1 MGLTNTQIAELLLR
15 AADIEPLAHR
25 RTALQRAARGAVF
38 WWPEEAAHIAASDRS
53 LTELPAVGPWL
64 ARLIHGLLAS
74 GDFDDAPEPPPIRRG
89 FLTLAEVRST
99 LAEHTDWRNQLRA
112 DLQMHTTY
120 SDGKAPLRE
129 MVRTC
134 ADEYGYEHILIT
146 DHSIGLKIA
155 RGMDEATLAAES
167 SEIAGINEELAAD
180 GARMRVL
187 HGLEMNLSPEG
198 EGDMAP
204 HVLGKLDMVL
214 GAFHSKLRIT
224 DDQTERYLMA
234 LRNPVFHVLAHPRG
248 RRYNVR
254 LGLSADWGR
263 VVEEAVE
270 QDKALEIDGFPD
282 RQDLNVELL
291 ELARDA
297 GVRISL
303 GTDAHRPEELRY
315 IEFSLA
321 AAIRAGLSKDRIL
334 NFMPRDEL
342 LEWTSR

>member
-1 MGLTNTQIAELLLR
+1 
-15 AADIEPLAHR
+15 
-25 RTALQRAARGAVF
+25 
-38 WWPEEAAHIAASDRS
+38 
-53 LTELPAVGPWL
+53 
-64 ARLIHGLLAS
+64 
-74 GDFDDAPEPPPIRRG
+74 
-89 FLTLAEVRST
+89 
-99 LAEHTDWRNQLRA
+99 
-112 DLQMHTTY
+112 
-120 SDGKAPLRE
+120 
-129 MVRTC
+129 
-134 ADEYGYEHILIT
+134 
-146 DHSIGLKIA
+146 
-155 RGMDEATLAAES
+155 
-167 SEIAGINEELAAD
+167 
-180 GARMRVL
+180 
-187 HGLEMNLSPEG
+187 MNLSPEG

-254 LGLSADWGR
+254 LGLAADWGR

-282 RQDLNVELL
+282 
-291 ELARDA
+291 
-297 GVRISL
+297 
-303 GTDAHRPEELRY
+303 Y

-342 LEWTSR
+342 MAWTSS